1 MSRRCGARSAEADS
15 TLSPLAVSVAV
26 LWIVVAAL
34 ALVVFALVRQIGV
47 LHQRIAPA
55 GALMIGAGPRA
66 GEAAPVLEVE
76 DLAGRRLRVGGERAD
91 GRSLLL
97 VFVSPTCPVCK
108 TLLPVIRS
116 SSVAEH
122 RWLDF
127 VLASDGGV
135 DAQRRFVEEN
145 RLDAF
150 PYVVSTALGVAYQV
164 GRLPYAVLIDEQGV
178 LRARG
183 LINSREHLESLLQA
197 AELGVASVQEYMETR
212 ADGARTPADPAR
224 GIIG

>member
-1 MSRRCGARSAEADS
+1 M
-15 TLSPLAVSVAV
+15 SPLAVSVAI
-26 LWIVVAAL
+26 LWAVVAAL
-34 ALVVFALVRQIGV
+34 AVVVFALVRQIGV

-55 GALMIGAGPRA
+55 GALMIGAGPRT
-66 GEAAPVLEVE
+66 GEAAPSLDVE
-76 DLAGRRLRVGGERAD
+76 ALSGRALRIGGERAG
-91 GRSLLL
+91 GRSQML

-127 VLASDGGV
+127 VLASDGSL
-135 DAQRRFVEEN
+135 DAQRRYVEEN
-145 RLDAF
+145 GLGAF

-164 GRLPYAVLIDEQGV
+164 GRLPYAVLIDDKGV

-183 LINSREHLESLLQA
+183 LINSREHLESLLRA
-197 AELGVASVQEYMETR
+197 AEVGVASVQEYLE
-212 ADGARTPADPAR
+212 ART
-224 GIIG
+224 GGGT

>member
-1 MSRRCGARSAEADS
+1 M
-15 TLSPLAVSVAV
+15 SPLAVSVAV

-55 GALMIGAGPRA
+55 GALMIGAGPKP

-76 DLAGRRLRVGGERAD
+76 DLHGGKLRVGGERAN
-91 GRSLLL
+91 GRSLML

-108 TLLPVIRS
+108 TLLPVVRS

-135 DAQRRFVEEN
+135 EAQRRFVDEN
-145 RLDAF
+145 RLGAF

-164 GRLPYAVLIDEQGV
+164 GRLPYAVVVDDKGI

-183 LINSREHLESLLQA
+183 LINSREHLESLLRA
-197 AELGVASVQEYMETR
+197 AEMGVASVQEYLEAR
-212 ADGARTPADPAR
+212 AGGDA
-224 GIIG
+224 

>member
-1 MSRRCGARSAEADS
+1 
-15 TLSPLAVSVAV
+15 LNPLAVSVAV
-26 LWIVVAAL
+26 LWVVVAAL

-55 GALMIGAGPRA
+55 GALMIGAGPKP

-76 DLAGRRLRVGGERAD
+76 DLHGGKLRVGGERAN
-91 GRSLLL
+91 GRSLML

-127 VLASDGGV
+127 VLASDGGLE
-135 DAQRRFVEEN
+135 AQRRFVEEY

-150 PYVVSTALGVAYQV
+150 RYVVSTALGVAYQV
-164 GRLPYAVLIDEQGV
+164 GRLPYAVLVDDTGI

-183 LINSREHLESLLQA
+183 LINSREHLESLLRA
-197 AELGVASVQEYMETR
+197 AEMGVASVQEYLEAR
-212 ADGARTPADPAR
+212 AGGDA
-224 GIIG
+224 